1 MRILML
7 GNSFTFYNDMP
18 DMLEGILGGEVVQH
32 TRGGARL
39 SEQLNPTTRLGSM
52 TQMAFE
58 FESWDYVVLQEMSN
72 GPIRSEKTF
81 FRNVEKLCKKI
92 RKCGA
97 KPILF
102 ATWAYQDG
110 SKRLGSMGMSYEQMT
125 EALAAAYHK
134 AASDNNALVADVG
147 RRFLEYQ
154 RILDAE
160 REKDD
165 LGDAGRETGQE
176 NAGKE
181 PGHGADSAAAGQG
194 AASAKAG
201 QGSGSLLD
209 QIRAQ
214 GLYCEDA
221 LHPTPAGSRLAA
233 ETIADVIKADQMA
246 IRPDRVWNTEG
257 VSDVN
262 RSDTRLRPLY
272 LYRILMQHTDENHPL
287 STRQIQTIMEQ
298 EYGIH
303 MHRTTVPID
312 VDLLRAAGFAINS
325 RRSRVNKYYLESR
338 QFETAELKVLIDAV
352 ESSRFITEKKSQI
365 LVAKLISLTSQDNA
379 DHLKRHLH
387 TAGRVKSA
395 NEKGY
400 YIVDAINEAINKQKQ
415 ISFYYTD
422 FDEKKRQ
429 ILRHGG
435 KPYQVSP
442 YTLIWNGDYYYMV
455 GFDHER
461 GEARTYRVDR
471 IPAQPVVQKE
481 EAAPPPA
488 DFDVARYTRE
498 VFRMYDN
505 QEVQE
510 VALVCDNDVM
520 KGVID
525 KFGLD
530 IPVRKVDDDHFR
542 TRVTVC
548 TSPTFYSWV
557 FQWCGKIRVEA
568 PSHAVEEYRAMCLG
582 GLESLKDLKKLKDEE
597 NLEDQED
604 HEDQKSHEDQENL

>member
-7 GNSFTFYNDMP
+7 GNSFTFYNDLP
-18 DMLEGILGGEVVQH
+18 DMLEEITGAEVVSH

-39 SEQLNPTTRLGSM
+39 SEQLNPATQLGSM

-58 FESWDYVVLQEMSN
+58 FESWDYVVLQELSN
-72 GPIRSEKTF
+72 GPIKSEKAF
-81 FRNVEKLCKKI
+81 YRNIEKLCKKI
-92 RKCGA
+92 HGCGA
-97 KPILF
+97 VPVLF

-110 SKRLGSMGMSYEQMT
+110 SKKLSRMGMSYEQMT
-125 EALAAAYHK
+125 QALAAAYHK
-134 AASDNNALVADVG
+134 AAADNDALVADVG
-147 RRFLEYQ
+147 RVFLEYYK
-154 RILDAE
+154 LLKAE
-160 REKDD
+160 KQEAGCPE
-165 LGDAGRETGQE
+165 GDSTDSTDSIDSTENDGTGTGQE
-176 NAGKE
+176 A
-181 PGHGADSAAAGQG
+181 
-194 AASAKAG
+194 
-201 QGSGSLLD
+201 GSLLD

-214 GLYCEDA
+214 GLYCDDD
-221 LHPTPAGSRLAA
+221 LHPTPAASRLAA
-233 ETIADVIKADQMA
+233 ETIADVIKAHQRT
-246 IRPDRVWNTEG
+246 IVPDRTWDNAG
-257 VSDVN
+257 VSDVS

-272 LYRILMQHTDENHPL
+272 LYRILMQYTDAEHPM
-287 STRQIQTIMEQ
+287 STRQIQTMMEK

-312 VDLLRAAGFAINS
+312 VDLLRAAGFCINS

-338 QFETAELKVLIDAV
+338 QFENAELKILIDAV
-352 ESSRFITEKKSQI
+352 ESSKFITEKKSRI
-365 LVAKLISLTSQDNA
+365 LAAKLISLASMDNA
-379 DHLKRHLH
+379 DQLKRHLH
-387 TAGRVKSA
+387 TSGRVKSA

-400 YIVDAINEAINKQKQ
+400 YIVDAINEAINKKRR
-415 ISFYYTD
+415 IKFYYTD
-422 FDEKKRQ
+422 YDARKRQ
-429 ILRHGG
+429 VLRHDG
-435 KPYQVSP
+435 KPYLVSP

-481 EAAPPPA
+481 EASPPPA

-505 QEVQE
+505 QEVRE
-510 VALVCDNDVM
+510 VTLVCSNSVM

-548 TSPTFYSWV
+548 TSPTFFSWV
-557 FQWCGKIRVEA
+557 FQWCGEIRITA
-568 PSHAVEEYRAMCLG
+568 PEDAAAEYMEMCRKAMAG
-582 GLESLKDLKKLKDEE
+582 YDE
-597 NLEDQED
+597 D
-604 HEDQKSHEDQENL
+604 K

>member
-1 MRILML
+1 ML

-18 DMLEGILGGEVVQH
+18 DMLEEILGGEVVHH

-39 SEQLNPTTRLGSM
+39 SEQLNTTTQLGSM
-52 TQMAFE
+52 TQLAFE
-58 FESWDYVVLQEMSN
+58 YESWDYVVLQEISN

-81 FRNVEKLCKKI
+81 FRNIERLCKKI
-92 RKCGA
+92 RSCGA
-97 KPILF
+97 KPVLF
-102 ATWAYQDG
+102 ATWAYRDG
-110 SKRLGSMGMSYEQMT
+110 STRLSKMGMSYEQMT

-134 AASDNNALVADVG
+134 AGADNDALVADVG

-154 RILDAE
+154 KRLNAE
-160 REKDD
+160 KEQDS
-165 LGDAGRETGQE
+165 GRTSQAPVE
-176 NAGKE
+176 
-181 PGHGADSAAAGQG
+181 
-194 AASAKAG
+194 
-201 QGSGSLLD
+201 GSKSLLD
-209 QIRAQ
+209 QIREQ
-214 GLYCEDA
+214 GLYCEDD
-221 LHPTPAGSRLAA
+221 LHPTPAASRLAA
-233 ETIADVIKADQMA
+233 ETIADVIKADLRTIM
-246 IRPDRVWNTEG
+246 PDRIWDREG
-257 VSDVN
+257 VSDVS

-338 QFETAELKVLIDAV
+338 QFETAELKILIDVV
-352 ESSRFITEKKSQI
+352 ESSRFITEKKSRI
-365 LVAKLISLTSQDNA
+365 LAAKLISLTSQDNA
-379 DHLKRHLH
+379 DQLKRHLH
-387 TAGRVKSA
+387 TSGRVKSA

-400 YIVDAINEAINKQKQ
+400 YIVDAINEAINKKRR
-415 ISFYYTD
+415 IKFYYTD
-422 FDEKKRQ
+422 YDARKRQ
-429 ILRHGG
+429 VLRHDG
-435 KPYQVSP
+435 KPYLVSP

-481 EAAPPPA
+481 EASPPPA

-505 QEVQE
+505 QEVRE
-510 VALVCDNDVM
+510 VTLVCSNSVM

-548 TSPTFYSWV
+548 TSPTFFSWV
-557 FQWCGKIRVEA
+557 FQWCGEIRITA
-568 PSHAVEEYRAMCLG
+568 PEDAAAEYLEMCRKAMSG
-582 GLESLKDLKKLKDEE
+582 YDE
-597 NLEDQED
+597 D
-604 HEDQKSHEDQENL
+604 K